1 MGLYNFLIKQKH
13 KVNVIVPNDYPDF
26 LTWMEGNNDVIVY
39 NKEKDKAEKLI
50 LDSDLIF
57 CLDFNSLERIFD
69 LGDIISSS
77 SSKKILIDH
86 HPNPTN
92 FYDYSLHSSKAAATC
107 ELIYDFIDAMG
118 LMKDLDKSI
127 SECLYAGIMTDTG
140 SFKFSSTSSKVHRI
154 VADLIDRGV
163 DINKIHRLIYD
174 NNTINKLKL
183 LGFSISKRLNFL
195 EEFNTA
201 YFVLNR
207 NDLKR
212 FKYKKGDTEGLV
224 NYALSIKNV
233 NFASIIIEEKEL
245 IKFSFRSVGRFS
257 VNDCAKNHFN
267 GGGHKNAAGGR
278 LDENLD
284 VALSKF
290 LKLVRENKQKLIY

>member
-77 SSKKILIDH
+77 SSKKILIAH
-86 HPNPTN
+86 HPNRTN

-201 YFVLNR
+201 YFVLTR

-257 VNDCAKNHFN
+257 VNDFAKNHFN

-278 LDENLD
+278 LDKNLD

>member
-1 MGLYNFLIKQKH
+1 MIKQKH
-13 KVNVIVPNDYPDF
+13 KVYVIVPNDYPDF
-26 LTWMEGNNDVIVY
+26 LTWMKGNANVIVY
-39 NKEKDKAEKLI
+39 NKEKNKANKLI
-50 LDSDLIF
+50 LNSDLIF

-69 LGDIISSS
+69 LGEIINLS

-86 HPNPTN
+86 HPNPTK

-107 ELIYDFIDAMG
+107 ELIYDFINLMG
-118 LMKDLDKSI
+118 PMKDLDKPI
-127 SECLYAGIMTDTG
+127 AECLYAGIMTDTG

-154 VADLIDRGV
+154 VADLIDKGADV
-163 DINKIHRLIYD
+163 NKIHRLIYD

-183 LGFSISKRLNFL
+183 LGFSISKRLNFM
-195 EEFNTA
+195 EEYNTA

-212 FKYKKGDTEGLV
+212 FRYKKGDTEGLV

-233 NFASIIIEEKEL
+233 NLASIIIEDKDF
-245 IKFSFRSVGRFS
+245 IKFSFRSIGKFS
-257 VNDCAKNHFN
+257 VNDFAKKHFN

-290 LKLVRENKQKLIY
+290 LKLIRENKTKLIY

>member
-1 MGLYNFLIKQKH
+1 MGLYNFLIKQNH
-13 KVNVIVPNDYPDF
+13 KVYVIVPNDYPDF

-257 VNDCAKNHFN
+257 VNDFAKNHFN

>member
-1 MGLYNFLIKQKH
+1 LIKQKH
-13 KVNVIVPNDYPDF
+13 KVYVIVPNDYPDF
-26 LTWMEGNNDVIVY
+26 LTWMKGNANVIVY
-39 NKEKDKAEKLI
+39 NKEKNKANKLI
-50 LDSDLIF
+50 LNSDLIF

-69 LGDIISSS
+69 LGEIINLS

-86 HPNPTN
+86 HPNPTK

-107 ELIYDFIDAMG
+107 ELIYDFINLMG
-118 LMKDLDKSI
+118 PMKDLDKPI
-127 SECLYAGIMTDTG
+127 AECLYAGIMTDTG

-154 VADLIDRGV
+154 VADLIDKGADV
-163 DINKIHRLIYD
+163 NKIHRLIYD

-183 LGFSISKRLNFL
+183 LGFSISKRLNFM
-195 EEFNTA
+195 EEYNTA

-212 FKYKKGDTEGLV
+212 FRYKKGDTEGLV

-233 NFASIIIEEKEL
+233 NLASIIIEDKDF
-245 IKFSFRSVGRFS
+245 IKFSFRSIGKFS
-257 VNDCAKNHFN
+257 VNDFAKKHFN

-290 LKLVRENKQKLIY
+290 LKLIRENKTKLIY

>member
-1 MGLYNFLIKQKH
+1 MIKQKH
-13 KVNVIVPNDYPDF
+13 KVYVIVPNDYPDF
-26 LTWMEGNNDVIVY
+26 LTWMKGNANVIVY
-39 NKEKDKAEKLI
+39 NKEKNKANKLI
-50 LDSDLIF
+50 SNSDLIF

-69 LGDIISSS
+69 LGEIINLS

-86 HPNPTN
+86 HPNPTK

-107 ELIYDFIDAMG
+107 ELIYDFINLMG
-118 LMKDLDKSI
+118 PMKDLDKPI
-127 SECLYAGIMTDTG
+127 AECLYAGIMTDTG

-154 VADLIDRGV
+154 VADLIDKGADV
-163 DINKIHRLIYD
+163 NKIHRLIYD

-183 LGFSISKRLNFL
+183 LGFSISKRLNFM
-195 EEFNTA
+195 EEYNTA

-212 FKYKKGDTEGLV
+212 FRYKKGDTEGLV

-233 NFASIIIEEKEL
+233 NLASIIIEDKDFV
-245 IKFSFRSVGRFS
+245 KFSFRSIGKFS
-257 VNDCAKNHFN
+257 VNDFAKKHFN

-290 LKLVRENKQKLIY
+290 LKLIRENKTKLIY